1 MSNARRVPSSERVNV
16 LRRRIRSWYKSNGRS
31 FPWRRR
37 GAGKYER
44 VVTEVLLQR
53 TRAETIAAFSPGF
66 FARFPTWES
75 LALTSRSSLE
85 KSLRP
90 IGLYT
95 RRAAALSSLASVVLA
110 MGKKFPRVR
119 GALESLP
126 GVGQYVASAILV
138 IHHGE
143 PEPFLDVNM
152 ARVLER
158 YFGPRHLADIR
169 HDPWLQELAR
179 KLVGGKDPLTTN
191 FAVLDFAALVC
202 KSRVPRCGSCPLRR
216 ECKMTGVLS
225 SAS

>member
-1 MSNARRVPSSERVNV
+1 MSNSRRVPSPERVNV

-53 TRAETIAAFSPGF
+53 TRAETIAAFSTVF
-66 FARFPTWES
+66 FARYPTWKS
-75 LALTSRSSLE
+75 LGRASRSSLE
-85 KSLRP
+85 KVLRP

-95 RRAAALSSLASVVLA
+95 RRAVALSSLASTVLA
-110 MGKKFPRVR
+110 IGQKFPRDR
-119 GALESLP
+119 DTLESLP

-143 PEPFLDVNM
+143 PEPFMDVNM

-158 YFGPRHLADIR
+158 YFGPRHLTDIR
-169 HDPWLQELAR
+169 YDPWLQGLAR
-179 KLVGGKDPLTTN
+179 KLVEGKDPLTTN
-191 FAVLDFAALVC
+191 FAVLDFASLVC
-202 KSRVPRCGSCPLRR
+202 KPRVPRCCSCPLRR

-225 SAS
+225 STI